1 MTQNWE
7 KEPKETVFEGKSTDE
22 SARRLAFIFVC
33 WFSGDFHVVLNDK
46 SCILPSLCGIT
57 DGRYA
62 LLGLNVTFTNE
73 RCETNLCNGVAK
85 PTAPYWTDMLI
96 TLLSLCLVWWT
107 GVQGTWTTLTLKVCL
122 VGWKCVQKWILLLT
136 YCTTFLWL
144 CGTMWTIKN

>member
-22 SARRLAFIFVC
+22 SARRHAFIFVC

-46 SCILPSLCGIT
+46 TCILPSLCGIT

-62 LLGLNVTFTNE
+62 LLGLNFTFTNE
-73 RCETNLCNGVAK
+73 CCDTNLCDGVAK
-85 PTAPYWTDMLI
+85 PTAPYWTDMSI

-107 GVQGTWTTLTLKVCL
+107 GVQAMWTTDTKSLLSRLKMCS
-122 VGWKCVQKWILLLT
+122 KWILLLT